1 MNNKKKYTDNDI
13 LCWLGVIKSRL
24 VDDKPF
30 GALDMIHR
38 YEDMFVRRRNEDDKN
53 E

>member
-1 MNNKKKYTDNDI
+1 MIDKKKYTDNVI
-13 LCWLGVIKSRL
+13 LRWLSVIKSKL

-38 YEDMFVRRRNEDDKN
+38 YEDMFVKRREEDTQT
-53 E
+53 